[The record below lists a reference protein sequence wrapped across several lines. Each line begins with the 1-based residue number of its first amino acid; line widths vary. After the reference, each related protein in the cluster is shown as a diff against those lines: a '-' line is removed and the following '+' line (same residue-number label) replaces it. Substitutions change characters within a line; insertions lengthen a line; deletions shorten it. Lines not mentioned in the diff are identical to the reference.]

1 MPKKPKSVHS
11 RDAHATQQKIL
22 AAAEAEFAEK
32 GFDGGRVDEIA
43 RRAGVN
49 KAMLYYYF
57 QSKEQ
62 LLRTLTKKHFKEI
75 AEEKKRFFESLSF
88 DEAAI
93 AKQFGEHSM
102 KIFSKHKSFLRIL
115 LIEALKNDE
124 FAQELFRIID
134 AILPHLDRFSVEKD
148 LKTDMLN
155 QFKTNIFFFGFTP
168 LLMYLTIGESWTEY
182 AGLDQQTFRQIFLE
196 QLQKQKA
203 HNMQNLKKRDQ

>member
-1 MPKKPKSVHS
+1 
-11 RDAHATQQKIL
+11 
-22 AAAEAEFAEK
+22 
-32 GFDGGRVDEIA
+32 
-43 RRAGVN
+43 
-49 KAMLYYYF
+49 
-57 QSKEQ
+57 
-62 LLRTLTKKHFKEI
+62 TLTKKHFKEI